1 MQSQLERID
10 FDRYL
15 NDSEKLVRQ
24 AALASNDA
32 FVAAMNG
39 AITRRREKAVP
50 GTFVDLTPAIGAFRI
65 RGDVLMSLSGSP
77 AQMCIEASVPQ
88 IGSVALMK

>member
-32 FVAAMNG
+32 FTAAMNKAVKRG
-39 AITRRREKAVP
+39 REKVTA
-50 GTFVDLTPAIGAFRI
+50 GTFVDTSPPTGAFRI
-65 RGDVLMSLSGSP
+65 RGEILMSCCGSP
-77 AQMCIEASVPQ
+77 AALCMEASVPQ